1 MKPQTHAQR
10 PAGGPRRGEA
20 AMVPKAEVR
29 TYYDRSVLK
38 KPVWKWYIPAYFFSG
53 GMAGAAST
61 LAFAAR
67 LRGNDRL
74 ARRAGLIALAGIA
87 ASPVFLIVDL
97 GRPGRFY
104 NMLRVVKPTSP
115 MSMGT
120 WLISLFGPVSGG
132 TAVSDL
138 TGLLPSV
145 GRLCEALAAVLG
157 PAVSTYTAV
166 LTSDTAIPA
175 WHEAWRE
182 LPLLFA
188 GGSAASAGAAAVLV
202 TPANDAGPARRLVV
216 MGTLMELGA
225 ERAMEERLGDL
236 AEPYKAGRASAPAK
250 AGQGLLAAGAALGL
264 AGRRHPALAKAG
276 ATATLVGVALTRW
289 SIFKAGFESAE
300 DPRFTVQP
308 QRERLMRE

>member
-1 MKPQTHAQR
+1 MSKTREQM
-10 PAGGPRRGEA
+10 
-20 AMVPKAEVR
+20 MVPRAEPR
-29 TYYDRSVLK
+29 TYYDRPVLK
-38 KPVWKWYIPAYFFSG
+38 KPVWKWYIPAYFFTG
-53 GMAGAAST
+53 GMAGASST
-61 LAFAAR
+61 LAFVAR

-74 ARRAGLIALAGIA
+74 ARRAGLISLAGIA

-175 WHEAWRE
+175 WHDAWRE

-188 GGSAASAGAAAVLV
+188 GGSAASAGAAAVLI
-202 TPANDAGPARRLVV
+202 TPADDAGPARRLVAL
-216 MGTLMELGA
+216 GSLMELAA
-225 ERAMEERLGDL
+225 ERAMEQRLGEL
-236 AEPYKAGRASAPAK
+236 AEPFKSGKASTPSKAAK
-250 AGQGLLAAGAALGL
+250 GLLAVGAAFAVAGRRRPILGKAGAA
-264 AGRRHPALAKAG
+264 
-276 ATATLVGVALTRW
+276 ATLAGVALTRW

-308 QRERLMRE
+308 QRERLSV